1 MSELED
7 CKLVTRGPDWIWI
20 SPRSFFNS
28 EMALHLSGCF
38 SVTPRNKAHPMSN
51 KSVTQWLV
59 LTAGLDSQKKKKRG
73 SPKAFIDLY
82 YVCASKEFI
91 PCLYH
96 QVINPNGKVSLIYK
110 IFASREYGARK
121 HPAKIWSLSFSVEI
135 LFTRSSATGLT
146 LVNLCLQNKS
156 TKKLSVHSL
165 LHLLYIE
172 TNTKGN
178 CIIFYLLYF
187 RFWDYKSGRL
197 RDMVNMN
204 SEQLYQYSN
213 YDIHKMT

>member
-38 SVTPRNKAHPMSN
+38 SVTPRNKVHLMSN

-110 IFASREYGARK
+110 IFASREYGQESILPRSGHWVSQLK
-121 HPAKIWSLSFSVEI
+121 FCLPDPVQLVWHWWTSVYRTSP
-135 LFTRSSATGLT
+135 L
-146 LVNLCLQNKS
+146 KS
-156 TKKLSVHSL
+156 
-165 LHLLYIE
+165 
-172 TNTKGN
+172 
-178 CIIFYLLYF
+178 
-187 RFWDYKSGRL
+187 
-197 RDMVNMN
+197 
-204 SEQLYQYSN
+204 YQYTLFFTYYVLKLIPKGTASFFICCTSDSGTIN
-213 YDIHKMT
+213 QVG